1 VASSVWAHAVTRHA
15 HTPGHAPSQTVTH
28 GRAEPAVYRGSPTV
42 PWLTFFRS
50 TASSVWARARDRP
63 SRLQTALWTLAAYL
77 LHSGRLARQCDRVA
91 VFTQYTERQCKQDVK
106 RGGMDTRPLNLYLG
120 RGELRMGPRTRP
132 AATERRSHRARPE
145 PRPAVLPSLLAAL
158 SHLHTTGNK
167 LLLPNRTLLLAGW
180 RSGCYGD
187 GHRDLQPG
195 LGHPSLTPDHP
206 SSPQFTPSPAS
217 SRGLPA
223 CSLHT
228 APNLVSS
235 ARAGV
240 VR

>member
-1 VASSVWAHAVTRHA
+1 MASSVWAHAVTRHA

-206 SSPQFTPSPAS
+206 RSPQITPVHPSSPLAPPPAVVY
-217 SRGLPA
+217 LPA
-223 CSLHT
+223 VYTLHQT
-228 APNLVSS
+228 S
-235 ARAGV
+235 
-240 VR
+240 

>member
-1 VASSVWAHAVTRHA
+1 
-15 HTPGHAPSQTVTH
+15 
-28 GRAEPAVYRGSPTV
+28 
-42 PWLTFFRS
+42 
-50 TASSVWARARDRP
+50 
-63 SRLQTALWTLAAYL
+63 
-77 LHSGRLARQCDRVA
+77 
-91 VFTQYTERQCKQDVK
+91 
-106 RGGMDTRPLNLYLG
+106 
-120 RGELRMGPRTRP
+120 MGPRTRP

-158 SHLHTTGNK
+158 SQLHTTGNK

-195 LGHPSLTPDHP
+195 LGHPSLTPV
-206 SSPQFTPSPAS
+206 SPQFTPSPAS
-217 SRGLPA
+217 SRCLPA

-235 ARAGV
+235 AR
-240 VR
+240 